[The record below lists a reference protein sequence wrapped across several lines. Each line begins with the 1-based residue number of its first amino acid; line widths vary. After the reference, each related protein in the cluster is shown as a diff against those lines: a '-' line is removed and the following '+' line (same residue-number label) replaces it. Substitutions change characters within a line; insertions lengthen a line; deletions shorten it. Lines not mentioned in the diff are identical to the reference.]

1 MASLNMSGPFPLN
14 EREIDQNIR
23 KKIPGNY
30 AYGFLNNDER
40 FVVQYVGRSDDDL
53 NSRIK
58 HGIGRYKMFKYSY
71 ANDSKEAFEKEC
83 LNYHDF
89 GGEEGILDNKIHPDR
104 PKGTDYNCPV
114 CDIFEGIDK

>member
-58 HGIGRYKMFKYSY
+58 HGIGRYNKYSY

-89 GGEEGILDNKIHPDR
+89 GGE
-104 PKGTDYNCPV
+104 Y
-114 CDIFEGIDK
+114 